1 MSNGLTTK
9 QQVFIIEYTRD
20 FNATRAA
27 LAAGYSEK
35 TAYSIGQQNLKKV
48 EIANAIRARIDELT
62 VGADEMLIG
71 LSQQARASLGDFFKV
86 VEEWTRWPLPTQEVI
101 DAEDRVIDEESGE
114 KATFYWV
121 RHIALDLDKL
131 IDPRYAPLVKKFGDS
146 PKNGLTIEL
155 YDKQSAW
162 RDIAKLRG
170 LVTEKHEIKHD
181 IDFSKLSNEQL
192 NRIIEGEDV
201 SDVVT
206 DEG

>member
-86 VEEWTRWPLPTQEVI
+86 VEEWTFFPLPTQEII
-101 DAEDRVIDEESGE
+101 DAKEVDILDENGE
-114 KATFYWV
+114 KTGTKVSYWV

-170 LVTEKHEIKHD
+170 LVVDKQEQSGSIEIVFREVK
-181 IDFSKLSNEQL
+181 Q
-192 NRIIEGEDV
+192 
-201 SDVVT
+201 
-206 DEG
+206 DEPGYD